1 MHTFYGLTSVILLYI
16 IHFNA
21 EHDEIC
27 MYLCIRSPIQI
38 TCTLYSVVYCIMDLS
53 STWAHEKK
61 SVYYAHLWKA
71 NMLIQYERKEHMSF
85 AHRMCACDRILYG
98 KKKKKTIIF
107 EYIYSTSMYS
117 YCITV
122 FLWHLIAVRADMRAV
137 CVCVFVREYI
147 CVLNSH
153 WNEAHYRWRHLVNPQ
168 KQTLFCS
175 LFSFCFALVLI
186 DFGIR
191 WYFYVCSICS
201 RNCILCALCVLCI
214 RTHTDIDID
223 IFLFNISFKS
233 RHSICVMNANWHF
246 DFLFSHFNTKWRFSH
261 RLLPPY
267 RMV

>member
-1 MHTFYGLTSVILLYI
+1 MPNMMKYACIYVYEATYRSLVHCTVLY
-16 IHFNA
+16 
-21 EHDEIC
+21 
-27 MYLCIRSPIQI
+27 
-38 TCTLYSVVYCIMDLS
+38 TV
-53 STWAHEKK
+53 
-61 SVYYAHLWKA
+61 LWISQA
-71 NMLIQYERKEHMSF
+71 LEHMKKNLSIMPIYEKQICSYNTN
-85 AHRMCACDRILYG
+85 AKSTCHLRTACDRILYG

>member
-1 MHTFYGLTSVILLYI
+1 MHVFMYTKPHTDHLYTVQCCILYYGSLKHL
-16 IHFNA
+16 
-21 EHDEIC
+21 
-27 MYLCIRSPIQI
+27 
-38 TCTLYSVVYCIMDLS
+38 
-53 STWAHEKK
+53 STWKK
-61 SVYYAHLWKA
+61 ICLLCPFMKSKYAHT
-71 NMLIQYERKEHMSF
+71 IRTQR
-85 AHRMCACDRILYG
+85 AHVICAPHVCMRQNPLRQ
-98 KKKKKTIIF
+98 KKKKTIIF

-153 WNEAHYRWRHLVNPQ
+153 WYEAHYRWRHLVNPQ